1 MASTV
6 MSRNEQQQFSEE
18 QRDNFIPQD
27 YSVQERLDEDSTFI
41 VDTTEMDR
49 SEIKVFEKIIPIRNK
64 KLRMTELR

>member
-1 MASTV
+1 